1 MENSRVGR
9 YFVDTWK
16 SRSAAP
22 TPTHTYPS
30 STELVSTDAN
40 KTLSLKITSWNC
52 RGLSSSIPYLN
63 SLISEGSDI
72 IIISE
77 HWLWPFELHRLNE
90 IHPDFH
96 GHGQADSR
104 LTCCSEGRG
113 FGGVGIIWRRDLD
126 ATVVHATT
134 SDRICSIR
142 LTHQSSRSTLTV
154 IGVYL
159 PCQDLG
165 MDLFCSCLTELEQ
178 LVCESKQLGP
188 TVVLGDFNAHL
199 GNLGGPKGSGN
210 TNVQGLLLH
219 QHIVSSDLFVASLSE
234 IAYGPS
240 HTFQSGDTKTTID
253 YIMLDV
259 CAASPTGELWYPGG

>member
-1 MENSRVGR
+1 MLYIRLKETYDPPLGKLGLEALTKCPVINYVRVTGTAYKTKVHIKTIMENSRVGQ

-22 TPTHTYPS
+22 TPTHTYPH

-52 RGLSSSIPYLN
+52 RALPSSIPYLN

-72 IIISE
+72 IVISE
-77 HWLWPFELHRLNE
+77 HWLWLFELHRLSD

-104 LTCCSEGRG
+104 LTSCSIGRG
-113 FGGVGIIWRRDLD
+113 FGGVGIIWQCDLD

-142 LTHQSSRSTLTV
+142 LTHQS
-154 IGVYL
+154 
-159 PCQDLG
+159 
-165 MDLFCSCLTELEQ
+165 
-178 LVCESKQLGP
+178 
-188 TVVLGDFNAHL
+188 
-199 GNLGGPKGSGN
+199 
-210 TNVQGLLLH
+210 
-219 QHIVSSDLFVASLSE
+219 
-234 IAYGPS
+234 
-240 HTFQSGDTKTTID
+240 
-253 YIMLDV
+253 
-259 CAASPTGELWYPGG
+259 